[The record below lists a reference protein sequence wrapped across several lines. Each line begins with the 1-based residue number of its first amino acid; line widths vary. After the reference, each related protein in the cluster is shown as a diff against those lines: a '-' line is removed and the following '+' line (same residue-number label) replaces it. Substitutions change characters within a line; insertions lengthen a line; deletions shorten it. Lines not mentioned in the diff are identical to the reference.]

1 MLGFC
6 LQAIFSYGT
15 VFLNTMPLAMRQ
27 LSAKEIWIDLIQP
40 GFKDVCKRTLP

>member
-27 LSAKEIWIDLIQP
+27 LSAKEIWIDL